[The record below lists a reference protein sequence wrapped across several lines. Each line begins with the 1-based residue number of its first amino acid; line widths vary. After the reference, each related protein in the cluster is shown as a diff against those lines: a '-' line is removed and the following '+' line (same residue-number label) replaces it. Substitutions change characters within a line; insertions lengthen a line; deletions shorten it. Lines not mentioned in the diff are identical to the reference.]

1 MNDEYVYKYN
11 LFCFRSCRKMPQIIL
26 LFSGKRKSGKDF
38 LTTHLQNLLADKCEV
53 LKISHPIKSHWAKEK
68 NLNLNELLGD
78 SEYKEQYRLDM
89 INWSEEMRAQ
99 DYGYFCRIAC
109 QDATDKPIWIVSDI
123 RRKTDIKWFK
133 ENYGDKIRNIR
144 IIADEETRIKR
155 GFIFKSG
162 VDDVASEC
170 DLDDF
175 VDWDLV
181 IDNSEGKQKLEEQ
194 LSSILGL
201 VSAL

>member
-1 MNDEYVYKYN
+1 M
-11 LFCFRSCRKMPQIIL
+11 
-26 LFSGKRKSGKDF
+26 
-38 LTTHLQNLLADKCEV
+38 
-53 LKISHPIKSHWAKEK
+53 
-68 NLNLNELLGD
+68 NLNELLGD

>member
-1 MNDEYVYKYN
+1 
-11 LFCFRSCRKMPQIIL
+11 MPQIIL

-38 LTTHLQNLLADKCEV
+38 LTTHLQKLLGDKCEV
-53 LKISHPIKSHWAKEK
+53 LKISQPIKSHWAKEK

-78 SEYKEQYRLDM
+78 GEYKEQYRLDM
-89 INWSEEMRAQ
+89 INWSDEMRLQ

-123 RRKTDIKWFK
+123 RRKTDICWFK
-133 ENYGDKIRNIR
+133 EKYGDQIRTIR
-144 IIADEETRIKR
+144 IIADEDTRKKR
-155 GFIFKSG
+155 GFQFKSG

-170 DLDDF
+170 NLDDYS
-175 VDWDLV
+175 DWDLV
-181 IDNSEGKQKLEEQ
+181 IDNSDGKQEVKDQ

-201 VSAL
+201 LSGL